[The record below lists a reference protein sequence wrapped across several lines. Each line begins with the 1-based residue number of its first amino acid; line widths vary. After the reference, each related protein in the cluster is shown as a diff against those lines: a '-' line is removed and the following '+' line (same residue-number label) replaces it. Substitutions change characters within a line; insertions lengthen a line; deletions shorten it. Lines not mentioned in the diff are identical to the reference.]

1 MGNSVEITVLV
12 SLITYCPDVGGKV
25 PVVVVDRY
33 SNLKRL
39 RRSYKAVVCIL
50 KNKRD

>member
-1 MGNSVEITVLV
+1 MGNPVEITVLV
-12 SLITYCPDVGGKV
+12 SLITYCPDVGGNV
-25 PVVVVDRY
+25 LVVDRY

-50 KNKRD
+50 RNKRD